1 MEWRLRHPG
10 GMRAEVSEENGMSV
24 GYDCAEISSWNDG
37 YETSR
42 GNGMSVGYDCA
53 EISGWNG
60 GCETS
65 RENGMSVEWN
75 GG

>member
-24 GYDCAEISSWNDG
+24 GYDCAEIS
-37 YETSR
+37 
-42 GNGMSVGYDCA
+42 
-53 EISGWNG
+53 GWNG

-65 RENGMSVEWN
+65 RENGMSAGWN